1 MLLTVKDKDYLIPE
15 RWTQVNLGKYQDFM
29 EKSEDIK
36 DATMLDKLAI
46 SSFTGLSMDLLVQIR
61 KTDIDVVKS
70 HLNKLS
76 EKKMNTTLNTIIE
89 VKGVDYGFHPNLK
102 DLTFGEFVDLDNYLE
117 EPWKNMHYIMAVLY
131 RPIVKIK
138 KNKYSIEDY
147 DGDSA
152 FERAVLFRDN
162 LSVASVNG
170 AANFFLTIGVEY
182 QAVMKLSL
190 SKEQKQMMKKK
201 GDLQTT
207 TTSIQ
212 SGVGTE

>member
-89 VKGVDYGFHPNLK
+89 VEGVDYGFHPNLK
-102 DLTFGEFVDLDNYLE
+102 DLTFGEF
-117 EPWKNMHYIMAVLY
+117 
-131 RPIVKIK
+131 
-138 KNKYSIEDY
+138 NKYSIEDY